1 MTLDAYKMLDQYF
14 HVINQPRKKEAT
26 MFERSVE
33 YLKNKWTE
41 LTTTKYEFVEQPE
54 TLPMDDYWAF
64 EIKTSGYE
72 SDGEIVEAKHDV
84 IIKDNDSTWHDV
96 LDQIL
101 DVMGE
106 HYGYNIKEQ
115 VYYSVY
121 LPFNIEGE
129 AGYGRMLNDD
139 VLQKILLAYPEVY
152 ETRVSDFTWK
162 PL

>member
-1 MTLDAYKMLDQYF
+1 MTLEQYF
-14 HVINQPRKKEAT
+14 HAINQPKEAT
-26 MFERSVE
+26 MFE

-64 EIKTSGYE
+64 EIKTAAYE
-72 SDGEIVEAKHDV
+72 CDGEAIEAKHDV
-84 IIKDNDSTWHDV
+84 IIKDNDSTWSDV

-115 VYYSVY
+115 VYYSVQFP
-121 LPFNIEGE
+121 LNSEGMP
-129 AGYGRMLNDD
+129 GHGRMLNDE
-139 VLQKILLAYPEVY
+139 VLQQLLLAFPEVY
-152 ETRVSDFTWK
+152 KAGTFNQPSVDIFAK
-162 PL
+162 